1 MRGVRESSQ
10 MAWNGLG
17 MKWEPAARPGDV
29 GWVYILTL
37 QKLAIGGKKLAV
49 MTYRPQNLRA
59 QARSLRGPGPP
70 RKRVEPLWVFK
81 TT

>member
-17 MKWEPAARPGDV
+17 MKWEPAAWPGDV

-37 QKLAIGGKKLAV
+37 QKLAVGGQKLAIR
-49 MTYRPQNLRA
+49 TYRARNLHA
-59 QARSLRGPGPP
+59 
-70 RKRVEPLWVFK
+70 
-81 TT
+81 